1 MAYGPLP
8 VWCAD
13 DLEEER
19 MNEVTAVLG
28 MSQIECCVCGIVFW
42 VPTGWVTARRDDHEG
57 FSCPNKHALSF
68 HGKSET
74 EKLREALE
82 REKRCCEVN
91 RASVANLTEQIEH
104 RENQIRGYKG
114 ALAKE
119 KKRRPRQLTATA
131 GPDAG

>member
-8 VWCAD
+8 VWRAD

-28 MSQIECCVCGIVFW
+28 MSQIECCARGIVFW
-42 VPTGWVTARRDDHEG
+42 VPTVWKQRRQEAHKG
-57 FSCPNKHALSF
+57 FNCPNGDPLAF
-68 HGKSET
+68 HGKSEA

-104 RENQIRGYKG
+104 RENQIRGYRG

-119 KKRRPRQLTATA
+119 KKRRVRQITATA